1 MDEASFIG
9 FTERVTPT
17 FSFTSQLEYVYHKE
31 ESKIQEVGIVKT
43 TDFGKT
49 LLTEGWTQ
57 SAERDEFVYHESIV
71 HPAMIAHDCP
81 KSVFIGGGG
90 EGATAREVL
99 RHNTVERLVMVELDD
114 VVIKVCKKYLPEWV
128 AGCYDDPRMELVIGD
143 AKAWIENTKEKFD
156 VIILDIS
163 DPTEG
168 GPSMTLFFQSFYKT
182 VLTKLNP
189 GGIFV
194 TQSGGG
200 GLLTYTQCFT
210 VIHNTLRVS
219 FPKALAYVAE
229 VPSYGSPWGFNMG
242 LTGSTELPDKE
253 EIDARIDKRVKDP
266 DALRFYDGLAHQ
278 GMFGL
283 PKYIRKDI
291 EKETRV
297 LTETQQYY
305 IY

>member
-1 MDEASFIG
+1 MDDSSFIG
-9 FTERVTPT
+9 FTEKVTPT
-17 FSFTSQLEYVYHKE
+17 FSFTSQLEFVYHKE
-31 ESKIQEVGIVKT
+31 KSKYQEVGMIKT

-49 LLTEGWTQ
+49 LLTDRWTQ
-57 SAERDEFVYHESIV
+57 SADRDEFVYHESII
-71 HPAMIAHDCP
+71 HPAMIAHACP
-81 KSVFIGGGG
+81 KSVLIAGGG
-90 EGATAREVL
+90 EGAAAREVL

-114 VVIKVCKKYLPEWV
+114 VVVEVCKKYTPEWV

-143 AKAWIENTKEKFD
+143 AKVWIENTKEKFD

-163 DPTEG
+163 DPSEG

-182 VLTKLNP
+182 IISKLTP
-189 GGIFV
+189 DGIFV

-210 VIHNTLRVS
+210 VIHNTMKVS
-219 FPKALAYVAE
+219 FPKAYGYVAE

-242 LTGSTELPDKE
+242 IKGNTKLPDKD
-253 EIDARIDKRVKDP
+253 EIDARINKRVTNP
-266 DALRFYDGLAHQ
+266 NALRFYDGLAHE

-283 PKYIRKDI
+283 PKYIRKDL

-297 LTETQQYY
+297 MTETQQYY
-305 IY
+305 IQ

>member
-1 MDEASFIG
+1 MADASFIG
-9 FTERVTPT
+9 FTEKVTPT
-17 FSFTSQLEYVYHKE
+17 FSFTSQLEYVLHKE
-31 ESKIQEVGIVKT
+31 KSKIQEVGVIRT
-43 TDFGKT
+43 TDFGRT
-49 LLTEGWTQ
+49 LLTDRWTQ

-90 EGATAREVL
+90 EGAAAREVL

-114 VVIKVCKKYLPEWV
+114 VVIKVSKKHLPEWV

-168 GPSMTLFFQSFYKT
+168 GPSMALFFQSFYKT
-182 VLTKLNP
+182 VLSKLTTN
-189 GGIFV
+189 GIFV

-200 GLLTYTQCFT
+200 GLLTYKQCFT
-210 VIHNTLRVS
+210 VIHNTMKVT
-219 FPKALAYVAE
+219 FPKALGYVAE
-229 VPSYGSPWGFNMG
+229 VPSFGSPWGFNMG
-242 LTGSTELPDKE
+242 LKGRTELPDE
-253 EIDARIDKRVKDP
+253 DEIDARINKRLKDP
-266 DALRFYDGLAHQ
+266 DALRIYDGMAHQ